1 MLCAPSSASAVI
13 AVGPSP
19 GCKFNPITKIMIRV
33 RLSDPHCP
41 ADVVEKGSCFCVTES
56 TATARVELSSLISI
70 SLLACEWTLEERLCV
85 PTSRS
90 AQRKI
95 GNRIGVRFPKS
106 LALIKRYLQSKV
118 QCQNALPGLWQS
130 ITNRKR
136 AKASF
141 LFSVSQSHIE

>member
-1 MLCAPSSASAVI
+1 MLCAPSSASAI
-13 AVGPSP
+13 TAVGPSP
-19 GCKFNPITKIMIRV
+19 GCKLNPITKIMIRV
-33 RLSDPHCP
+33 RLSDPHCT

-70 SLLACEWTLEERLCV
+70 SLLACEWTLEERLSA

-90 AQRKI
+90 AHRKI

-118 QCQNALPGLWQS
+118 QCQKCVTGIFGNLSLIA
-130 ITNRKR
+130 NERNV
-136 AKASF
+136 F
-141 LFSVSQSHIE
+141 LERILTQ